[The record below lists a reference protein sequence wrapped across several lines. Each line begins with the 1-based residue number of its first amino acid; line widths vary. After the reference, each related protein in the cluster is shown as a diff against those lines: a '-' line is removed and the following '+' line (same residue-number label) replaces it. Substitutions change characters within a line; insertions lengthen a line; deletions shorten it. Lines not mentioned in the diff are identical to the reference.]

1 MTIEPEGILTGIRGG
16 LSRENISAR
25 FRAIRKTLGGIPRA
39 TVLHYSIL
47 SLTLALAAIIR
58 LLPLRWGAYIS
69 EFDPYFNFNDM
80 RQITAN
86 GWQSWYAYT
95 DFKAWYPFGRPP
107 VSTSYPGTSF
117 TGTLIYQFLQAIGIN
132 ISLYDAA
139 VYSPVILGVFG
150 VLVVYFFARDIWG
163 KSAGLLAGLFT
174 AFSSSLISR
183 TDLGFFRNEAV
194 GIPTMVMAF
203 LFFIRA
209 INPSRSLKGTIVYS
223 MLSSVS
229 LIYMTFAWGSFRYAA
244 EVLGLFAL
252 ALIVLGRYSPR
263 LLLSYGITIGFF
275 LYTGTELPLLGHSYL
290 TESTTVALLGVMGLL
305 AVMELSRLAPTARGR
320 LTVLGLAVA
329 GVVAIAVLGVGT
341 GLISAG
347 LRGKF
352 LATIDPFVRNN
363 IPLVA
368 SVAENRPSTWSSLYL
383 EIGSVIL
390 LAVFGFFFAFQRLR
404 DSDVL
409 LIVFGVTGFYFA
421 ASLVRLTLILA
432 PAMATLAAITV
443 VELGKPA
450 MDIIQQAVLFPR
462 RKLRFTSRV
471 SREFSLGILLIIL
484 ILVVPTFI
492 NAVQSAYT
500 PTTIASASLPV
511 RGNFPDWLQALTWM
525 NNNLPST
532 SVVFA
537 WWDYGYWI
545 SVNTG
550 LHTLADNGTGNSTQ
564 IQIIASGLMLNE
576 SMAVNLLHQYGVTH
590 VAVFVSYNYQS
601 GGSPLCP
608 SSINSPAG
616 SPPVCGYGDD
626 SKWYWMVRIG
636 NGTDIKTPL
645 GPAKVTYQQRST
657 TTSNGQTQT
666 DYIRYITTNGQTD
679 NGTRITSNYQ
689 GALIPTSNTLLGLL
703 LRDSYPAGIGN
714 QPSGDTGNRGDARP
728 YFFTKVFQS
737 ANDYVLVYRV
747 NFPQTPI
754 LTAMLSNPYVTKS
767 ANSINNITGI
777 LTEPSGQPVTSKT
790 PVILQYAKPDDNTWT
805 VIGNSTLTT
814 SGTYQFLN
822 WKPPVGIS
830 PVRVRAWW
838 NGDPTLNSP
847 VNIALS
853 ANQTLIQL

>member
-47 SLTLALAAIIR
+47 SLTLALAAMIR

-80 RQITAN
+80 RQLTAN
-86 GWQSWYAYT
+86 GWQSWYSYT
-95 DFKAWYPFGRPP
+95 NFAAWYPFGRPP

-139 VYSPVILGVFG
+139 VYSPVILGIFG
-150 VLVVYFFARDIWG
+150 VLVIYFFARDIWG

-183 TDLGFFRNEAV
+183 TNLGFFRNEAV

-203 LFFIRA
+203 LFFMRA
-209 INPSRSLKGTIVYS
+209 INPSRSLKGTIIYS

-275 LYTGTELPLLGHSYL
+275 LFSGTQLPLLGHSYL
-290 TESTTVALLGVMGLL
+290 TESTTIALLGVMGLL
-305 AVMELSRLAPTARGR
+305 AVMELSRLAPTSRGR

-329 GVVAIAVLGVGT
+329 GVAAIAVLGVGT

-450 MDIIQQAVLFPR
+450 MDIIQQAVIFPR

-564 IQIIASGLMLNE
+564 IQIIATGLMLNE
-576 SMAVNLLHQYGVTH
+576 SMAVNLLHQYGVTD
-590 VAVFVSYNYQS
+590 VALFISYNYQS
-601 GGSPLCP
+601 GNSPLC
-608 SSINSPAG
+608 SSTAG
-616 SPPVCGYGDD
+616 TPPVCGYGDD

-636 NGTDIKTPL
+636 NGTQINTPV
-645 GPAKVTYQQRST
+645 GTATVTYQQITT
-657 TTSNGQTQT
+657 TTSSGSSQT
-666 DYIRYITTNGQTD
+666 DYIRYITMNGQKD
-679 NGTRITSNYQ
+679 NGTRITSNFQ
-689 GALIPTSNTLLGLL
+689 NVLWPTSNTLLGLL
-703 LRDSYPAGIGN
+703 MRNSYPAGINN
-714 QPSGDTGNRGDARP
+714 QPSQDSGNRGDTTP
-728 YFFTKVFQS
+728 HFFTRLFAS
-737 ANDYVLVYRV
+737 TNNYVLVYKV
-747 NFPQTPI
+747 NYPQTPS
-754 LTAMLSNPYVTKS
+754 LTAMLSNPYVPKS
-767 ANSINNITGI
+767 GSNSNNITGT
-777 LTEPSGQPVTSKT
+777 LTYPNGLPVSSSK
-790 PVILQYAKPDDNTWT
+790 PVILQYATSGGNWKL
-805 VIGNSTLTT
+805 IGSVTLTPT
-814 SGTYQFLN
+814 GTYEIN
-822 WKPPVGIS
+822 WKPSDRTS
-830 PVRVRAWW
+830 PTYVRAWW
-838 NGDPTLNSP
+838 NGDPALNL
-847 VNIALS
+847 NIALS

>member
-47 SLTLALAAIIR
+47 SLTLALAAMIR

-80 RQITAN
+80 RQLTAN
-86 GWQSWYAYT
+86 GWQSWYSYT
-95 DFKAWYPFGRPP
+95 NFAAWYPFGRPP

-139 VYSPVILGVFG
+139 VYSPVILGIFG
-150 VLVVYFFARDIWG
+150 VLVIYFFARDIWG

-183 TDLGFFRNEAV
+183 TNLGFFRNEAV

-203 LFFIRA
+203 LFFMRA
-209 INPSRSLKGTIVYS
+209 INPSRSLKGTIIYS

-275 LYTGTELPLLGHSYL
+275 LFSGTQLPLLGHSYL
-290 TESTTVALLGVMGLL
+290 TESTTIALLGVMGLL
-305 AVMELSRLAPTARGR
+305 AVMELSRLAPTSRGR

-329 GVVAIAVLGVGT
+329 GVAAIAVLGVGT

-450 MDIIQQAVLFPR
+450 MDIIQQAVIFPR

-564 IQIIASGLMLNE
+564 IQIIATGLMLNE
-576 SMAVNLLHQYGVTH
+576 SMAVNLLHQYGVTD
-590 VAVFVSYNYQS
+590 VALFISYNYQS
-601 GGSPLCP
+601 GNSPLC
-608 SSINSPAG
+608 SSTAG
-616 SPPVCGYGDD
+616 TPPVCGYGDD

-636 NGTDIKTPL
+636 NGTQINTPA
-645 GPAKVTYQQRST
+645 GTATVTYQQT
-657 TTSNGQTQT
+657 TTTTPSGSSQT
-666 DYIRYITTNGQTD
+666 DYIRYITVNGQKD

-689 GALIPTSNTLLGLL
+689 NVLWPTSNTLLGLL
-703 LRDSYPAGIGN
+703 MRNSYPAGINN
-714 QPSGDTGNRGDARP
+714 QPSQDSGNRGDTTP
-728 YFFTKVFQS
+728 HFFTRLFAS
-737 ANDYVLVYRV
+737 TNNYVLVYKV
-747 NFPQTPI
+747 NYPQTPS
-754 LTAMLSNPYVTKS
+754 LTAMLSNPYVPKS
-767 ANSINNITGI
+767 GSNSNNITGT
-777 LTEPSGQPVTSKT
+777 LTYPNGLPVSSSK
-790 PVILQYAKPDDNTWT
+790 PVILQYATSGGNWKL
-805 VIGNSTLTT
+805 IGSVTLTPT
-814 SGTYQFLN
+814 GTYEIN
-822 WKPPVGIS
+822 WKPSDRTS
-830 PVRVRAWW
+830 PTYVRAWW
-838 NGDPTLNSP
+838 NGDPALNL
-847 VNIALS
+847 NIALS